1 MLHCDLSI
9 IVRGSEIYLSRCL
22 SNFGITAT
30 EQTMLMYLYG
40 HDNPNQE
47 EIAKFFMLDKGS
59 VAKTLQKLEKKA
71 MIERSINENDQR
83 EKVITLTD
91 RAFAVKDVCI
101 NLLKL
106 WNDMAYQNISPE
118 DKATFERV
126 AGKMSSNVA
135 TDLDKWEGLYAKQ
148 KV

>member
-91 RAFAVKDVCI
+91 RAFAVKDVCV
-101 NLLKL
+101 NLLTF

-118 DKATFERV
+118 DRAIFESV
-126 AGKMSSNVA
+126 AGKISSNVA
-135 TDLDKWEGLYAKQ
+135 TDLDKWGELYAKQ
-148 KV
+148 KG